1 MRLSL
6 TAAAAAAL
14 LAVAEARIT
23 GISVPS
29 TIKPGDTF
37 DVIIESS
44 NYIQT
49 VYDVAIAVG
58 YTAGEGYPGTL
69 TNVADSFY
77 LGPDESNQLEPFN
90 KTITIPASVAKGKGL
105 VSASLFSLYGA
116 SKGATLSNYNVTVTF
131 GDETSKKYSTSL

>member
-6 TAAAAAAL
+6 TAVTASL
-14 LAVAEARIT
+14 LAVAQARIT

-37 DVIIESS
+37 NVIIESS

-58 YTAGEGYPGTL
+58 YAAGEGYPGSL
-69 TNVADSFY
+69 INVADSFY
-77 LGPDESNQLEPFN
+77 LGPEESNQIENFN
-90 KTITIPASVAKGKGL
+90 KTITIPDSVAKGKGV

-116 SKGATLSNYNVTVTF
+116 SKGATLSDYNVTVTF
-131 GDETSKKYSTSL
+131 GDETSEKYSTSL